1 MIKKTLCFSN
11 KTQLSLKLG
20 QLVIRLPE
28 ASDEHS
34 VITRPIEDIGIIV
47 LESHFITITSALMA
61 CLAENNVAVIICND
75 KHIPSAMMLPLS
87 YNSQTTKKANA
98 QIASSQ
104 PLKKQL
110 WQQTVSAKI
119 SNQGA
124 LLAEK
129 CSKETGCMAI
139 WAKNVKSGDKD
150 NLEARAAVFYWKNL
164 FSEDYDFAR
173 GDDTHLINPL
183 LNYGYAILRAVVARA
198 IVATGLI
205 PSIGLFHSNK
215 YNPYCLA
222 DDIMEPYRP
231 YVDKKVCEIIDLY
244 GRECGL
250 TKEIKKELLSIPVVD
265 VKINNLR
272 RPLMV
277 AVTITVASLAKCYC
291 GEIRKISYPDM

>member
-11 KTQLSLKLG
+11 NTQLSLKLG

-110 WQQTVSAKI
+110 WQQTVSAK
-119 SNQGA
+119 NKQ
-124 LLAEK
+124 
-129 CSKETGCMAI
+129 
-139 WAKNVKSGDKD
+139 SGGIAYRKVYRRD
-150 NLEARAAVFYWKNL
+150 RM
-164 FSEDYDFAR
+164 
-173 GDDTHLINPL
+173 H
-183 LNYGYAILRAVVARA
+183 GYM
-198 IVATGLI
+198 G
-205 PSIGLFHSNK
+205 
-215 YNPYCLA
+215 
-222 DDIMEPYRP
+222 
-231 YVDKKVCEIIDLY
+231 
-244 GRECGL
+244 
-250 TKEIKKELLSIPVVD
+250 
-265 VKINNLR
+265 
-272 RPLMV
+272 
-277 AVTITVASLAKCYC
+277 
-291 GEIRKISYPDM
+291 